1 MNKSYKDLYNS
12 MITTKAIK
20 YILKYNSERQ
30 KYIYRPYSH
39 QPIENAL
46 DDISNLIIDDT
57 IFYAFTKDEIL
68 AMEEDFHILEDLR
81 NAAKYAFSERLPE
94 RKKAN
99 SDGIVGEILLD
110 IFIQAY
116 EKDSDKLVARAKH
129 TEMNSKK
136 EITGYDALYFT
147 KNDDSINLWLGQ
159 AKAGSRQY
167 CQGDIAKDLKTK
179 YTKEYFSDTCY
190 YIKDKGDCEELK
202 DLLKRINRLCFDA
215 QRYGYT
221 SDLKY
226 DKFLEILNEYNVVLK
241 IPCLLAYTKDIY
253 YCKEKLEELIKKE
266 VSSISN
272 YFEKNNFSI
281 DLGLPYEILFYLM
294 PIKDVSYIR
303 QRISDVR
310 KEVT

>member
-1 MNKSYKDLYNS
+1 MNKTYQDLYNS

-20 YILKYNSERQ
+20 YILKYNPERK
-30 KYIYRPYSH
+30 KYSYRPYSH
-39 QPIENAL
+39 QAVENAL

-68 AMEEDFHILEDLR
+68 EMEEDLHILEDLR

-94 RKKAN
+94 RIKPN

-147 KNDDSINLWLGQ
+147 KNNDGINLWLGQ
-159 AKAGSRQY
+159 AKAGSKQY

-190 YIKDKGDCEELK
+190 YIKDKGDCNELK
-202 DLLKRINRLCFDA
+202 DLLKRINRLCFNA
-215 QRYGYT
+215 QKDGYT
-221 SDLKY
+221 SDMKY
-226 DKFLEILNEYNVVLK
+226 D
-241 IPCLLAYTKDIY
+241 
-253 YCKEKLEELIKKE
+253 
-266 VSSISN
+266 
-272 YFEKNNFSI
+272 
-281 DLGLPYEILFYLM
+281 LP
-294 PIKDVSYIR
+294 V
-303 QRISDVR
+303 
-310 KEVT
+310 